1 MNERRYT
8 GCLRVI
14 MGAALFVILRVL
26 ARVLF
31 GL

>member
-1 MNERRYT
+1 MNEQRYA

-14 MGAALFVILRVL
+14 LGAALFVILRVL